1 MNKIAISLIALGVMA
16 SGAFAE
22 PNNVDTAGRNFIAR
36 TPGHGDVAS
45 VGESQALAV
54 AAEAVAY
61 TAFQKL
67 TIRSNERMNGD
78 DNS

>member
-1 MNKIAISLIALGVMA
+1 MNKIAVSLIVLSIMA

-36 TPGHGDVAS
+36 TLGHGDVAS
-45 VGESQALAV
+45 AGETQAFAV
-54 AAEAVAY
+54 AAEAVSY

-67 TIRSNERMNGD
+67 TNRANERMNGD
-78 DNS
+78 DNN